1 MCSLERSGTFQLGD
15 LRVRRLG
22 YGAMHLSGAGVF
34 GPPQDRDAALAVLR
48 EAVAAGVNH
57 VDTSD
62 YYGPHI
68 TNQLIREALHPYPD
82 DLVIVTKIGAR
93 RGADGSVLE
102 ATSPDELI
110 RAVHDNLRNLGVDV
124 LDVVNLRNV
133 FDDADRAGELIDA
146 GLTILADLQRQGLVR
161 RIGLSNVTPAQ
172 IAAGRRICDIVCVQ
186 NRYNLAHRSD
196 DELIDSLADDR
207 IAYVPFFPLGGLGTL
222 QSSALSHVARLLNAT
237 PAQVALAWLLRR
249 APNMLLIPG
258 TSSVTHLRENIA
270 AADITLPDTALEAL
284 SGGAHIASQAKGGA

>member
-1 MCSLERSGTFQLGD
+1 MRSLERSGTFQLGD

-48 EAVAAGVNH
+48 AAVAAGVNH
-57 VDTSD
+57 IDTSD

-93 RGADGSVLE
+93 RGTDGSVLE

-133 FDDADRAGELIDA
+133 FDDADRAGELIDV

-161 RIGLSNVTPAQ
+161 HIGLSNVTPAQ
-172 IAAGRRICDIVCVQ
+172 IAVGRRICAIVCVQ
-186 NRYNLAHRSD
+186 NRYNLANRSD
-196 DELIDSLADDR
+196 DGLIDSLADDR
-207 IAYVPFFPLGGLGTL
+207 IAYVPFFPLGGLRTL

-237 PAQVALAWLLRR
+237 TAQVALAWLLRR

-258 TSSVTHLRENIA
+258 TSSVKHLRENLEA
-270 AADITLPDTALEAL
+270 AALRFPSEI
-284 SGGAHIASQAKGGA
+284 IAELDSI

>member
-1 MCSLERSGTFQLGD
+1 MRSLERSGTFQLGD

-34 GPPQDRDAALAVLR
+34 GPPQDRDAALAVLL
-48 EAVAAGVNH
+48 EGLAAGVNH
-57 VDTSD
+57 IDTSD

-93 RGADGSVLE
+93 RGTDGSVLE

-110 RAVHDNLRNLGVDV
+110 RAMHDNLRNLGVDV

-161 RIGLSNVTPAQ
+161 HIGLSNVTPAQ

-222 QSSALSHVARLLNAT
+222 QSSALSHVSRLLNAT
-237 PAQVALAWLLRR
+237 TAQVALAWLLRR

-284 SGGAHIASQAKGGA
+284 SDGAHIASQAKGGA

>member
-15 LRVRRLG
+15 LPVRRLG
-22 YGAMHLSGAGVF
+22 YGAIHLSGAGVF

-48 EAVAAGVNH
+48 EAVSAGVNH
-57 VDTSD
+57 IDTSD

-93 RGADGSVLE
+93 RGTDGSVLE

-146 GLTILADLQRQGLVR
+146 
-161 RIGLSNVTPAQ
+161 
-172 IAAGRRICDIVCVQ
+172 
-186 NRYNLAHRSD
+186 
-196 DELIDSLADDR
+196 
-207 IAYVPFFPLGGLGTL
+207 
-222 QSSALSHVARLLNAT
+222 
-237 PAQVALAWLLRR
+237 
-249 APNMLLIPG
+249 
-258 TSSVTHLRENIA
+258 
-270 AADITLPDTALEAL
+270 
-284 SGGAHIASQAKGGA
+284 